1 MCVMIG
7 YVIRV
12 YMAGCHAT
20 GLLYFSI
27 IVFDTWKV
35 YTLHWCQKWSGMA
48 HDSIVLP
55 DVSVENFEHA
65 WKRFRLA
72 ATAKQWQEEKQL
84 QILPTLLRG
93 NLVEYY
99 MDLSEEEKKSL
110 EGLKQALERKAG
122 IKKDPLVAA
131 KYFNSRHQD
140 DRERVVD
147 YATQLRKAFKEA
159 YPDENV
165 GSAVLLQTFLSG
177 LRPSIARQVVLKGR
191 PTTMDKAIEEA
202 VTVEEALRFGG
213 TNSAEEVPV
222 HAVHS
227 KDSGAEIEQL
237 KMMLERM
244 SQRFETFEQQLKG
257 LDTGMATK
265 VEDNMKRKVG
275 SPSGGQYRGN
285 WKKNTRGCFLCGEE
299 GHWKRECPLNFS
311 KSARA
316 VDGGWLVRK

>member
-1 MCVMIG
+1 M
-7 YVIRV
+7 
-12 YMAGCHAT
+12 
-20 GLLYFSI
+20 
-27 IVFDTWKV
+27 
-35 YTLHWCQKWSGMA
+35 LHWCQKWSGMA
-48 HDSIVLP
+48 HDSIVLSE
-55 DVSVENFEHA
+55 VSVENFEHA
-65 WKRFRLA
+65 WKRFQLA

-93 NLVEYY
+93 NLVDYY

-147 YATQLRKAFKEA
+147 YATQLRKAFIEA
-159 YPDENV
+159 YPDEDV

-191 PTTMDKAIEEA
+191 PTTMDKVIEEA

-213 TNSAEEVPV
+213 INCAEEVPV

-257 LDTGMATK
+257 LDTGMANK

-316 VDGGWLVRK
+316 VHGGWLVRK

>member
-1 MCVMIG
+1 M
-7 YVIRV
+7 
-12 YMAGCHAT
+12 
-20 GLLYFSI
+20 
-27 IVFDTWKV
+27 
-35 YTLHWCQKWSGMA
+35 
-48 HDSIVLP
+48 
-55 DVSVENFEHA
+55 
-65 WKRFRLA
+65 
-72 ATAKQWQEEKQL
+72 
-84 QILPTLLRG
+84 
-93 NLVEYY
+93 
-99 MDLSEEEKKSL
+99 
-110 EGLKQALERKAG
+110 
-122 IKKDPLVAA
+122 
-131 KYFNSRHQD
+131 
-140 DRERVVD
+140 
-147 YATQLRKAFKEA
+147 
-159 YPDENV
+159 
-165 GSAVLLQTFLSG
+165 
-177 LRPSIARQVVLKGR
+177 LKGR

-257 LDTGMATK
+257 LDTGMSQRFETFEQQLKGLDTGTATK

-316 VDGGWLVRK
+316 VDGGWYVRK

>member
-1 MCVMIG
+1 ML
-7 YVIRV
+7 YVL
-12 YMAGCHAT
+12 YMVGCQAT
-20 GLLYFSI
+20 GGLYLSI
-27 IVFDTWKV
+27 IVSILGK
-35 YTLHWCQKWSGMA
+35 YLESIRTLHWCQKWSGMA

-55 DVSVENFEHA
+55 EVSVENFEHA

-93 NLVEYY
+93 NLVDYY
-99 MDLSEEEKKSL
+99 MDLSEEEKESL

-140 DRERVVD
+140 DKERVVD
-147 YATQLRKAFKEA
+147 YATQLRKAFIEA
-159 YPDENV
+159 YPDEDV
-165 GSAVLLQTFLSG
+165 GSAVLVQTFLSG

-213 TNSAEEVPV
+213 INCAAEVPV

-244 SQRFETFEQQLKG
+244 SQRFDTFEQQLKG

-265 VEDNMKRKVG
+265 VEDNMKRKVA
-275 SPSGGQYRGN
+275 SPSGGQYSGN